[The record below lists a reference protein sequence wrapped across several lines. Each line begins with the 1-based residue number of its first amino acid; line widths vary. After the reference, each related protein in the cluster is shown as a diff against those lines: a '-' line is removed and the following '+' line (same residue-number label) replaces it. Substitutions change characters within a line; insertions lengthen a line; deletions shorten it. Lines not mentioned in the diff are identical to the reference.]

1 MNDHILTRM
10 TYFIMPIDHAA
21 YGWTNN
27 VAAEYLWVNDA
38 FDPAPGNDHPF
49 SLELKKDLTD
59 WFYEMY
65 DAEFDSG
72 SKCFILDWD
81 RFHANGVKL
90 AIRLKSELG
99 DTGSVFYVKPFED
112 PNTYHHG
119 HIEVLKDGSLLSS
132 PPSRP
137 QYLEQ
142 CDWLPKMILSGGQT
156 GVDRAALDW
165 ACQKRIPH
173 GGWCPKGRMA
183 TDGPISLKYQ
193 LKETESAGYRQRTK
207 LNVQDSCATLIFNTG
222 ALDGGTLQTARF
234 AQSMKKPVHIVQ
246 LDQAGPQVAAQQITQ
261 WLRQGSFQTLNIAG
275 PREEK
280 RPGIY
285 ATVHEILDQC
295 LPVATPVRG

>member
-1 MNDHILTRM
+1 M
-10 TYFIMPIDHAA
+10 TYSIMPMAYEA

-27 VAAEYLWVNDA
+27 ALAEYLWVNAA
-38 FDPAPGNDHPF
+38 FDQTPGNDLPF
-49 SLELKKDLTD
+49 SLELKKDLTE
-59 WFYEMY
+59 WFYEMN
-65 DAEFDSG
+65 DGEFDRV
-72 SKCFILDWD
+72 SKCLILDWD
-81 RFHANGVKL
+81 RLHAKGLKL

-99 DTGSVFYVKPFED
+99 DSARVYYVKPIED
-112 PNTYHHG
+112 PNTYLHG
-119 HIEVLKDGSLLSS
+119 HIEVLKDGSLLES
-132 PPSRP
+132 PLSRP

-165 ACQKRIPH
+165 ACRKRIPH
-173 GGWCPKGRMA
+173 GGWCPKGRTA
-183 TDGPISLKYQ
+183 TDGPISQKYQ

-234 AQSMKKPVHIVQ
+234 ARSMKKPVHILQ
-246 LDQAGPQVAAQQITQ
+246 LDQAGPQVAAAQQITQ
-261 WLRQGSFQTLNIAG
+261 WLRQGTFQTLNIAG

-285 ATVHEILDQC
+285 AMVHEILDQC
-295 LPVATPVRG
+295 LPAVTPVRG